1 MIEKVSL
8 NSLKFFYFVATFGSV
23 TLAAEKL
30 FVTQSAVSK
39 QIKNLEENIGIA
51 LFQRSNK
58 QLILTQEGKLLL
70 SCCQKIFSQ
79 LEICLIDLNQKNA
92 EKNQLVLS
100 CEPTIAMKWLIPRLS
115 KFQALNCGFN
125 IVLLTG
131 GGAVD
136 FEKGGIDI
144 ALRRDDF
151 AWSRSIFSEKLADEY
166 IVLAKSQKMA
176 ISPALLISKSR
187 PDFYRKLYK
196 NKAVNKLIAGCAVIE
211 FEHFHLCLEGCL
223 SGLGSTAISI
233 YMIEKEL
240 EYSFLENI
248 APAFK
253 DGSAYYLL
261 SNTPFENDCRKAI
274 FMQWLKKE
282 MLDSQAKILAL
293 DQ

>member
-51 LFQRSNK
+51 LFERSNK
-58 QLILTQEGKLLL
+58 LLLLTPEGKLLL

-79 LEICLIDLNQKNA
+79 LEMCLIDLNQKNA

-100 CEPTIAMKWLIPRLS
+100 CEPTLAMKWLIPRLS
-115 KFQALNCGFN
+115 KFQALNYGFN
-125 IVLLTG
+125 IVLFTG

-136 FEKGGIDI
+136 FDKSGIDL

-166 IVLAKSQKMA
+166 IVLAKSRKMEM
-176 ISPALLISKSR
+176 SQTLLVSKSR

-196 NKAVNKLIAGCAVIE
+196 NKAMHKIIAGCPVIE

-223 SGLGSTAISI
+223 SGLGSTVISI

-240 EYSFLENI
+240 EYGFLANM

-253 DGSAYYLL
+253 DGSAYHLL
-261 SNTPFENDCRKAI
+261 SNTPFEHDCRKAM

-282 MLDSQAKILAL
+282 MMDSQAKILAL
-293 DQ
+293 QP